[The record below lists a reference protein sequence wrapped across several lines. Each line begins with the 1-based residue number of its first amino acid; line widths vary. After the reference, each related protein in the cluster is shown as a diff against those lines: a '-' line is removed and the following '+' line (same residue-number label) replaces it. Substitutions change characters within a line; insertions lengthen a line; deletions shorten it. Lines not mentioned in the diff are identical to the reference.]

1 MDIPS
6 EGEVVWADST
16 PAKVEGEATP
26 KVEEPKTV
34 PLDRFRQVNKEK
46 NDIVKEFSA
55 FRKEVRE
62 QMASLKKQDPVDY
75 ANMTAEQLEK
85 RAADLAYERLKNEQ
99 QAEKEAESQRAIEAE
114 EYIDTFFED
123 LKDDGHELKESD
135 VNEILK
141 LALEEFDNDLP
152 KAFKAF
158 KREQKAKLEV
168 EKAKAEAKAKDG
180 ESISGKRGTEWKDV
194 ARGPVKRWDDLHN
207 SAQKYFH

>member
-1 MDIPS
+1 MEIPS
-6 EGEVVWADST
+6 EGEVVSADST
-16 PAKVEGEATP
+16 TAKVEETV

-34 PLDRFRQVNKEK
+34 PFDRFRQVNKEK

-62 QMASLKKQDPVDY
+62 TMASLKKQDPVDY

-85 RAADLAYERLKNEQ
+85 RASDMAYERLKNEQ
-99 QAEKEAESQRAIEAE
+99 QAEKEAESQKAIEAE
-114 EYIDTFFED
+114 EYIDNFFAD
-123 LKDDGHELKESD
+123 LKDDGHDLKESD

-141 LALEEFDNDLP
+141 LALDEFDNDLP

-168 EKAKAEAKAKDG
+168 EKTKAEAKAKEG
-180 ESISGKRGTEWKDV
+180 ESISGKRGSE
-194 ARGPVKRWDDLHN
+194 
-207 SAQKYFH
+207 

>member
-1 MDIPS
+1 MEIPS
-6 EGEVVWADST
+6 EGEVVSADST
-16 PAKVEGEATP
+16 TAKVEETV

-34 PLDRFRQVNKEK
+34 PFDRFRQVNKEK

-62 QMASLKKQDPVDY
+62 TMASLKKQDPVDY

-85 RAADLAYERLKNEQ
+85 RASDMAYERLKNEQ
-99 QAEKEAESQRAIEAE
+99 QAEKEAESQKAIEAE
-114 EYIDTFFED
+114 EYIDNFFAD
-123 LKDDGHELKESD
+123 LKDDGHDLKESD

-141 LALEEFDNDLP
+141 LALDEFDNDLP

-168 EKAKAEAKAKDG
+168 EKTKAEAKAKEG
-180 ESISGKRGTEWKDV
+180 ESISGKRGSEWNGV
-194 ARGPVKRWDDLHN
+194 AKWPVRRWDDLHA
-207 SAQKYFH
+207 SAQKYFK